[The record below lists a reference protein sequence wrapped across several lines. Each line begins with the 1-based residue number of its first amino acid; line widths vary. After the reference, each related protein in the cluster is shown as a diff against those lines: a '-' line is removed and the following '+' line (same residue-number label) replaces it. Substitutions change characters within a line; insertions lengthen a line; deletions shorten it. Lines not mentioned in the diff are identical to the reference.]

1 MKVKWHNDWQP
12 TNTDL
17 EWCRA
22 HMSRKND
29 LWLCTSGELYA
40 CDHKNKTLTLVAG
53 PKSDL
58 HEKNKIAF
66 KMIGYSVR

>member
-1 MKVKWHNDWQP
+1 M
-12 TNTDL
+12 
-17 EWCRA
+17 A
-22 HMSRKND
+22 RKND